1 MDPATIAIILIIIGL
16 IFLITEALTPGFFA
30 VIPGAILVVV
40 GVLGYFIEDYFDNLT
55 LLLLTVVVV
64 SIVVSIVTIKG
75 YQILARPVPPSTTV
89 TESMIGRTG
98 IVTVRINP
106 NDIKG
111 KVKVG
116 NDTWSATSDEVI
128 ETGAEIYVYAGEG
141 VHLKVR
147 HKD

>member
-40 GVLGYFIEDYFDNLT
+40 GVLGYYIEDYFDNLT

-116 NDTWSATSDEVI
+116 NDTWSATSDDVI

>member
-40 GVLGYFIEDYFDNLT
+40 GVLGYYIEDYFDNLT

>member
-40 GVLGYFIEDYFDNLT
+40 GVLGYYIEDYFDNLT

-106 NDIKG
+106 NDIRG

>member
-89 TESMIGRTG
+89 TESMIEIGRAH
-98 IVTVRINP
+98 V
-106 NDIKG
+106 
-111 KVKVG
+111 
-116 NDTWSATSDEVI
+116 
-128 ETGAEIYVYAGEG
+128 
-141 VHLKVR
+141 
-147 HKD
+147 